1 MEIKSTTTMA
11 ARHPLYLPPELA
23 FEIAKHLDGYT
34 LLRVSK
40 VSHLWRKAALSS
52 LDNMSLAGALS
63 AFRTAVVNA
72 NHEALICFASHI
84 QRNKRTSSATGCM
97 ALTWACTTTCPEAVR
112 ILVPYASMPCR
123 HQRSGNGNDINAWD
137 EPLLEAMRQQDPGPL
152 AVLFQNGAPRDR
164 IWFCGLTA
172 QGLALAHSSRGS
184 PTPESPKR
192 FLHAAISRGFPAAAK
207 YVLNRLR
214 DDPGRLDAVLNQE
227 QQHGDL
233 PLYAAASHGHA
244 NIVRILLEYRVN
256 VDQVNSAKCQAA
268 GRSRSCGE
276 RQNRQ
281 DAP

>member
-1 MEIKSTTTMA
+1 MA

-40 VSHLWRKAALSS
+40 VSHLWHKAALSS

-84 QRNKRTSSATGCM
+84 RRNKRTSSATGCM

-112 ILVPYASMPCR
+112 ILVPYASMPCK
-123 HQRSGNGNDINAWD
+123 HQRSRNGNGNDINAWD
-137 EPLLEAMRQQDPGPL
+137 EPLLEAMRQQDPDVL
-152 AVLFQNGAPRDR
+152 AALLQNGAPRDR

-172 QGLALAHSSRGS
+172 QGLALALAHSSRGS

-192 FLHAAISRGFPAAAK
+192 FLHAAISRGFPAAAR
-207 YVLNRLR
+207 YVLNGLHHD